1 MDIYVANRPLTGR
14 IRAISSKSDVHRFL
28 FAAAL
33 ADGRS
38 SVHFTTLSD
47 DIKASIAA
55 LRALGAD
62 ISLSGTDGGYT
73 AEIDGI
79 AEPKRDAL
87 LDAAECGTTAR
98 LLLPVAAALGGSF
111 TLTGKPGLAAR
122 PFDALCTAL
131 ATHGARLNRD
141 RLPITGRGRLQSGVY
156 RIRGDVSSQ
165 YISGLL
171 FALPR
176 LAGDSEIALTAPLVS
191 AGYVDMTLDTLAR
204 FGVRIEKTT
213 GGFSIPGGQTFTPV
227 RDYTAEGDWSNAGYF
242 LAAGALG
249 GNVTVEG
256 LFAGSRQRDR
266 RLLDLLMQ
274 AGAAVTRHP
283 DGGIT
288 VSGGRLRGIDADG
301 EDIPDALPMLV
312 GVLATAAGESRITG
326 AARLRL
332 KESDRIATT
341 AAMLTALG
349 GDVTGGSDGFAV
361 RGKCLGG
368 GTVDAAND
376 HRIVMTAA
384 VLAAATE
391 GGVTIRG
398 AEAVNKSYPTFFEDL
413 QKLGGE
419 TNVVTHG

>member
-62 ISLSGTDGGYT
+62 ISLSGADGGYT
-73 AEIDGI
+73 ADIDGI
-79 AEPKRDAL
+79 TAPRQDAL
-87 LDAAECGTTAR
+87 LDAGECGTTAR
-98 LLLPVAAALGGSF
+98 LLLPVAAALGGGF
-111 TLTGKPGLAAR
+111 TLTGKSGLAAR
-122 PFDALCTAL
+122 PFDALCAALTAN
-131 ATHGARLNRD
+131 GAVLDRD

-176 LAGDSEIALTAPLVS
+176 LAEDSEIALTAPLVS

-213 GGFSIPGGQTFTPV
+213 GGFFVPGGQTFTPV

-256 LFAGSRQRDR
+256 LSAGSRQRDR

-288 VSGGRLRGIDADG
+288 VSGGNLRGISFDG

-312 GVLATAAGESRITG
+312 GVLATAAGESRITV

-341 AAMLTALG
+341 AAMLAALG
-349 GDVTGGSDGFAV
+349 SDVTVCADGFAV
-361 RGKCLGG
+361 RGTRLVGG
-368 GTVDAAND
+368 MVNAAND

-398 AEAVNKSYPTFFEDL
+398 AEAVNKSYPTFFADL
-413 QKLGGE
+413 QKLGGQ
-419 TNVVTHG
+419 THVVTHG

>member
-1 MDIYVANRPLTGR
+1 MDIYVANRPLAGR

-55 LRALGAD
+55 LGALGAA
-62 ISLSGTDGGYT
+62 IRVHGADGSYT

-79 AEPKRDAL
+79 VKPHENTL

-98 LLLPVAAALGGSF
+98 LLLPVAAALGGGF

-122 PFDALCTAL
+122 PFDALCAAL
-131 ATHGARLNRD
+131 AANGAQLDRD
-141 RLPITGRGRLQSGVY
+141 RLPITGRGGLQSGIY

-213 GGFSIPGGQTFTPV
+213 GGFFVPGGQTYTPV
-227 RDYTAEGDWSNAGYF
+227 CGYTAEGDWSNAGYF

-249 GNVTVEG
+249 GKVTVKG
-256 LFAGSRQRDR
+256 LSMDSRQRDR
-266 RLLDLLMQ
+266 RLLDLLKA
-274 AGAAVTRHP
+274 AGAVVTQ
-283 DGGIT
+283 DANGDIT
-288 VSGGRLRGIDADG
+288 VSGGNLRGISFDG

-312 GVLATAAGESRITG
+312 AVLATAAGESRITG

-341 AAMLTALG
+341 AAMLAALG
-349 GDVTGGSDGFAV
+349 GDVTVCADGFAV
-361 RGKCLGG
+361 RGTRLVG
-368 GTVDAAND
+368 GTVNAAND
-376 HRIVMTAA
+376 HRIAMTAA
-384 VLAAATE
+384 VLAAATD
-391 GGVTIRG
+391 GGVTICG
-398 AEAVNKSYPTFFEDL
+398 AEAVNKSYPTFFADL
-413 QKLGGE
+413 QKLGGQ
-419 TNVVTHG
+419 THVVTHG

>member
-1 MDIYVANRPLTGR
+1 MDIYVANRPLVGR

-47 DIKASIAA
+47 DIAASIAA
-55 LRALGAD
+55 LRALGAG
-62 ISLSGTDGGYT
+62 ISLSGADGNYT

-79 AEPKRDAL
+79 AEPRRDAL

-98 LLLPVAAALGGSF
+98 LLLPIAAALGGGF

-131 ATHGARLNRD
+131 AAHGAQLDRA

-176 LAGDSEIALTAPLVS
+176 LAGDSEILLTTPLVS

-204 FGVRIEKTT
+204 FGVQVEKTA
-213 GGFSIPGGQTFTPV
+213 GGFCIPGGQTFTPV
-227 RDYTAEGDWSNAGYF
+227 RGYAAEGDWSNAGYF

-256 LFAGSRQRDR
+256 LSAYSRQRDR

-283 DGGIT
+283 DGSIT
-288 VSGGRLRGIDADG
+288 VSGGRLRGIDANG
-301 EDIPDALPMLV
+301 EDIPDALPMLAA
-312 GVLATAAGESRITG
+312 VLATAAGESRITG

-341 AAMLTALG
+341 AAMRTALG
-349 GDVTGGSDGFAV
+349 GDVTAHADGFAV
-361 RGKCLGG
+361 RGKRLVG

-376 HRIVMTAA
+376 HRILMTAA

>member
-33 ADGRS
+33 ADGHS
-38 SVHFTTLSD
+38 SVNFTTLSD
-47 DIKASIAA
+47 DIKASIAT
-55 LRALGAD
+55 LGALGAG
-62 ISLSGTDGGYT
+62 IALSGADGSYT

-79 AEPKRDAL
+79 VKPRENAL

-98 LLLPVAAALGGSF
+98 LLLPVAAALGGGF

-122 PFDALCTAL
+122 PFDALCAAL
-131 ATHGARLNRD
+131 AAHGVQFDRD
-141 RLPITGRGRLQSGVY
+141 RLPITGHGRLQSGVY
-156 RIRGDVSSQ
+156 SIRGDVSSQ

-176 LAGDSEIALTAPLVS
+176 LAGDSEIRLTTPLVS
-191 AGYVDMTLDTLAR
+191 AGYVDMTLNTLAR
-204 FGVRIEKTT
+204 FGVRVEKTEI
-213 GGFSIPGGQTFTPV
+213 GFFIPGGQTFTPV
-227 RDYTAEGDWSNAGYF
+227 CGYTAEGDWSNAGYF
-242 LAAGALG
+242 LAAGAFG
-249 GNVTVEG
+249 GNVTVTG
-256 LFAGSRQRDR
+256 LSADSRQRDR

-283 DGGIT
+283 DGSIT
-288 VSGGRLRGIDADG
+288 VSGGSLRGIDADG

-312 GVLATAAGESRITG
+312 GILATAAGESRIAG

-349 GDVTGGSDGFAV
+349 GDVTGGRYGFAV

>member
-1 MDIYVANRPLTGR
+1 MDIYVANRPLVGR
-14 IRAISSKSDVHRFL
+14 VRAISSKSDVHRFL

-55 LRALGAD
+55 LGALGAA
-62 ISLSGTDGGYT
+62 IRVHGADGGYT
-73 AEIDGI
+73 ADIDGI
-79 AEPKRDAL
+79 TAPRRDAL
-87 LDAAECGTTAR
+87 LDAGECGTAAR
-98 LLLPVAAALGGSF
+98 LLLPVAAALGGGF
-111 TLTGKPGLAAR
+111 TLTGKPGLVAR
-122 PFDALCTAL
+122 PFDALCAALTAN
-131 ATHGARLNRD
+131 GAVLDRD
-141 RLPITGRGRLQSGVY
+141 RLPITGRGGLQSGVY

-176 LAGDSEIALTAPLVS
+176 LAGDSEILLTAPLVS

-204 FGVRIEKTT
+204 FGVRVKKTAN
-213 GGFSIPGGQTFTPV
+213 GFFVPGGQTYTPV
-227 RDYTAEGDWSNAGYF
+227 CGYTAEGDWSNAGYF

-249 GNVTVEG
+249 GKVTVEG
-256 LFAGSRQRDR
+256 LSAGSRQRDR
-266 RLLDLLMQ
+266 RLLDLLRA
-274 AGAAVTRHP
+274 AGAVVAQDA
-283 DGGIT
+283 DGSIT
-288 VSGGRLRGIDADG
+288 VSGGSLCGIDADG

-312 GVLATAAGESRITG
+312 GALAAAVGESRITG

-341 AAMLTALG
+341 AAMLAALG
-349 GDVTGGSDGFAV
+349 GDVTVCADGFAV
-361 RGKCLGG
+361 RGTRLVG

-376 HRIVMTAA
+376 HRIAMTAA

-398 AEAVNKSYPTFFEDL
+398 AEAVNKSYPTFFADL
-413 QKLGGE
+413 QKLGGQ
-419 TNVVTHG
+419 THVVTHG

>member
-1 MDIYVANRPLTGR
+1 MDIYVANRPLVGR

-47 DIKASIAA
+47 DIAASIAA
-55 LRALGAD
+55 LRALGAG
-62 ISLSGTDGGYT
+62 ISLSGADGNYT

-79 AEPKRDAL
+79 AEPRRDAL

-98 LLLPVAAALGGSF
+98 LLLPIAAALGGGF

-131 ATHGARLNRD
+131 AAHGAQLDRA

-176 LAGDSEIALTAPLVS
+176 LAGDSEILLTTPLVS

-204 FGVRIEKTT
+204 FGVQVEKTA
-213 GGFSIPGGQTFTPV
+213 GGFCIPGGQTFTPV
-227 RDYTAEGDWSNAGYF
+227 RGYAAEGDWSNAGYF

-256 LFAGSRQRDR
+256 LSAYSRQRDR

-283 DGGIT
+283 DGSIT
-288 VSGGRLRGIDADG
+288 VSGGRLRGIDANG
-301 EDIPDALPMLV
+301 EDIPDALPMLAA
-312 GVLATAAGESRITG
+312 VLATAAGESRITG

-349 GDVTGGSDGFAV
+349 GDVTAHADGFAV
-361 RGKCLGG
+361 RGKRLVG

>member
-1 MDIYVANRPLTGR
+1 MDIYVANRPLAGS

-33 ADGRS
+33 AGGHA
-38 SVHFTTLSD
+38 SVNFTTLPD
-47 DIKASIAA
+47 DIAASIAA
-55 LRALGAD
+55 LRALGAG
-62 ISLSGTDGGYT
+62 ITLSGADGSYT

-79 AEPKRDAL
+79 VEPQKNAL

-98 LLLPVAAALGGSF
+98 LLLPVAAALGGGF

-122 PFDALCTAL
+122 PFDALCAAL
-131 ATHGARLNRD
+131 AAHGVQLDRD
-141 RLPITGRGRLQSGVY
+141 RLPITGHGRLQSGVY
-156 RIRGDVSSQ
+156 TIRGDVSSQ

-176 LAGDSEIALTAPLVS
+176 LAGDSEIRLTTPLVS

-204 FGVRIEKTT
+204 FGVRVEKTKT
-213 GGFSIPGGQTFTPV
+213 GFFIPGEQTFTPV
-227 RDYTAEGDWSNAGYF
+227 CGYIAEGDWSNAGYF
-242 LAAGALG
+242 LAAG
-249 GNVTVEG
+249 VTG
-256 LFAGSRQRDR
+256 LSADSRLRDR

-283 DGGIT
+283 NGSIT
-288 VSGGRLRGIDADG
+288 VSGGSLRGIDADG

-312 GVLATAAGESRITG
+312 GVLATAAGESCITG

-349 GDVTGGSDGFAV
+349 GDVTARADGFTV
-361 RGKCLGG
+361 RGARLGG
-368 GTVDAAND
+368 GIVDAAND
-376 HRIVMTAA
+376 HRIAMTAA

-391 GGVTIRG
+391 DGVTIRG

>member
-1 MDIYVANRPLTGR
+1 MDIYVANRPLAGR

-28 FAAAL
+28 FAAAM

-47 DIKASIAA
+47 DIKASITA

-62 ISLSGTDGGYT
+62 ISLSGADGGYT
-73 AEIDGI
+73 AEIGGI

-98 LLLPVAAALGGSF
+98 LLLPVAAALGGGF

-131 ATHGARLNRD
+131 AAHGAQLDRD
-141 RLPITGRGRLQSGVY
+141 RLPITGHGRLQSGVY

-191 AGYVDMTLDTLAR
+191 AGYVDMTLDTLVR

-213 GGFSIPGGQTFTPV
+213 GGFIIPGRQTFTPV

-274 AGAAVTRHP
+274 AGAVVTRHP

-288 VSGGRLRGIDADG
+288 VSGGRLRGINADG

-349 GDVTGGSDGFAV
+349 GDVTGGRDGFAV

-391 GGVTIRG
+391 VGVTIRG

>member
-62 ISLSGTDGGYT
+62 IALSGADGGYT
-73 AEIDGI
+73 AEIGGI
-79 AEPKRDAL
+79 VEPKRDAL

-98 LLLPVAAALGGSF
+98 LLLPVAAALGGGF
-111 TLTGKPGLAAR
+111 MLTGKPGLAAR

-131 ATHGARLNRD
+131 AAHGAQLNRD
-141 RLPITGRGRLQSGVY
+141 RLPIMGRGRLQSGVY

-213 GGFSIPGGQTFTPV
+213 GGFIIPGGQTFTPV

-256 LFAGSRQRDR
+256 LSAGSRQRDR

-349 GDVTGGSDGFAV
+349 GDVTGGGDGFAV
-361 RGKCLGG
+361 RGKRLGG

-376 HRIVMTAA
+376 HRIVMAAA

>member
-1 MDIYVANRPLTGR
+1 MDIYVANRSLVGR

-55 LRALGAD
+55 LGALGAA
-62 ISLSGTDGGYT
+62 IRVHGADGGYT
-73 AEIDGI
+73 ADIDGI
-79 AEPKRDAL
+79 VKPHENAL

-98 LLLPVAAALGGSF
+98 LLLPVAAALGGGF
-111 TLTGKPGLAAR
+111 TLTGKSGLAAR
-122 PFDALCTAL
+122 PFDALCAALTAN
-131 ATHGARLNRD
+131 GAVLDRD

-176 LAGDSEIALTAPLVS
+176 LAGDSEILLTTPLVS

-204 FGVRIEKTT
+204 FGVRVEKTET
-213 GGFSIPGGQTFTPV
+213 GFFVPGGQTYTPV
-227 RDYTAEGDWSNAGYF
+227 RGYTAEGDWSNAGYF

-249 GNVTVEG
+249 GKVTVEG
-256 LFAGSRQRDR
+256 LSAGSRQRDR
-266 RLLDLLMQ
+266 RLLDLLTT
-274 AGAAVTRHP
+274 AGAVVAQDA

-288 VSGGRLRGIDADG
+288 VSGGSLHGISFDG

-312 GVLATAAGESRITG
+312 GALATAAGESRITG

-341 AAMLTALG
+341 AAMLAALG
-349 GDVTGGSDGFAV
+349 GDVTAHADGFTV
-361 RGKCLGG
+361 RGKRLGG

-376 HRIVMTAA
+376 HRIAMTAA

-398 AEAVNKSYPTFFEDL
+398 AEAVNKSYPTFFADL
-413 QKLGGE
+413 QKLGGQ
-419 TNVVTHG
+419 THVVTHG